1 MTPAAIEAGTEAD
14 PRQPQGRELAVAL
27 LFGAANL
34 WGMSLVYF
42 DREILATIGDLGL
55 SPLLP
60 WTFYA
65 SLGLL
70 MVGFALTLRSAK
82 PSSLLA
88 ALHVLLLI
96 GVLHATPAILY
107 ETPRYPFSYK
117 HIGVA
122 SYVQEHG
129 TVDPMI
135 DAYFNWPGFFALTAF
150 VSETAGVESAYEMAV
165 WAPVAMNVLLALG
178 VMAVMISLG
187 ARGAGA
193 WLGVWIFLLA
203 NWVGQDYFAP
213 QAFGYYLHLVMV
225 AIYVAVFGARTPA
238 SPMRLTSRAR
248 ALVLLLIALCF
259 AAVVAAHQLTPFM
272 TLTAVIAM
280 LVLGR
285 TRAPMLSVVMASL
298 LLLWFA
304 FSAHTYFAGHLGS
317 LAAQVGRLLDNLS
330 VASELITV
338 GTSGLVSDE
347 RSLVL
352 SIRQWLALF
361 VLLLAAV
368 GGVRL
373 LVGRRVPWT
382 GVLLALL
389 PGGLVALQSYGGEIL
404 LRVYMFALPF
414 LAYFAAAAFLP
425 RLQPLPARG
434 SAAAL
439 AVCTILL
446 AGGISFAYY
455 GNESMNYVEPSE
467 VEALEVLYDT
477 APRGATVVNQ
487 TDNAPIRHRRYEQFA
502 YTHLQALLETGGQVA
517 PNATDA
523 IEVLAELPAEH
534 VYVLLSRS
542 QENNAKLFGR
552 LHGVDWA
559 ELRQLLEASDD
570 YETVF
575 DSTSSVLFKRVA
587 AASDAAVTR

>member
-1 MTPAAIEAGTEAD
+1 MTPAAVEAG
-14 PRQPQGRELAVAL
+14 RQQPQGRELAVAL
-27 LFGAANL
+27 LFGAVNL

-42 DREILATIGDLGL
+42 DRDSLAAIGDLGL

-60 WTFYA
+60 WTYYA

-70 MVGFALTLRSAK
+70 MVSFALTLRAAR
-82 PSSLLA
+82 PNVLLA
-88 ALHVLLLI
+88 GLHVLLLI

-150 VSETAGVESAYEMAV
+150 VSETAGVESAYDMAV

-178 VMAVMISLG
+178 VMAVMLSLG

-213 QAFGYYLHLVMV
+213 QALAYYLHLVMV
-225 AIYVAVFGARTPA
+225 ALYVAVFGIRTPA
-238 SPMRLTSRAR
+238 SPLKLTGRAR
-248 ALVLLLIALCF
+248 ALLLMLIALCF

-272 TLTAVIAM
+272 TLTAVIAL

-285 TRAPMLSVVMASL
+285 ARAPLLGVVMGTL

-330 VASELITV
+330 VASELITA
-338 GTSGLVSDE
+338 GTSGLVSE
-347 RSLVL
+347 QRSLVL

-373 LVGRRVPWT
+373 LLGRRLPWS
-382 GVLLALL
+382 GALLALL

-414 LAYFAAAAFLP
+414 LAYFAAAALVP
-425 RLQPLPARG
+425 KLRAVPARG
-434 SAAAL
+434 SAVAL
-439 AVCTILL
+439 SACTLLL
-446 AGGISFAYY
+446 AGGMAFAYY
-455 GNESMNYVEPSE
+455 GNESMNYVDAAE
-467 VEALEVLYDT
+467 VAALDTLYDI
-477 APRGATVVNQ
+477 APSGATVVAQ
-487 TDNAPIRHRRYEQFA
+487 TDNAPIRHRRYEQFDYA
-502 YTHLQALLETGGQVA
+502 HLQALLERGDPLTA
-517 PNATDA
+517 DA
-523 IEVLAELPAEH
+523 STALSVLDELPAEH

-542 QENNAKLFGR
+542 QEANAQLFGR
-552 LHGVDWA
+552 LPGVDWA
-559 ELRQLLEASDD
+559 ELRSLLEASDS
-570 YETVF
+570 YETLYE
-575 DSTSSVLFKRVA
+575 SPSAALFRRTIA
-587 AASDAAVTR
+587 GGQLPAGAQ

>member
-1 MTPAAIEAGTEAD
+1 MTEPEQ
-14 PRQPQGRELAVAL
+14 QPQGRELAVAL

-42 DREILATIGDLGL
+42 DRDTLASIGDLGL

-70 MVGFALTLRSAK
+70 MVGFALTLRSPKRNA
-82 PSSLLA
+82 LLA
-88 ALHVLLLI
+88 ALHVLMLI

-150 VSETAGVESAYEMAV
+150 VSETAGVESAYDMAV
-165 WAPVAMNVLLALG
+165 WAPVAMNVLLAIG
-178 VMAVMISLG
+178 VLAVMYSLG
-187 ARGAGA
+187 ATSAGA

-225 AIYVAVFGARTPA
+225 SIYVAVFGIRTPA
-238 SPMRLTSRAR
+238 SQMRLTGRAR
-248 ALVLLLIALCF
+248 ALVLLLLTLCF

-285 TRAPMLSVVMASL
+285 ARAPMLSIVMASL

-330 VASELITV
+330 VASELIAV
-338 GTSGLVSDE
+338 GASGLVSDE

-352 SIRQWLALF
+352 SFRQWLALF
-361 VLLLAAV
+361 VLVLAAA

-373 LVGRRVPWT
+373 LLRRSVPWT

-414 LAYFAAAAFLP
+414 LAYFAAAAFVP
-425 RLQPLPARG
+425 RLGMTPRRG
-434 SAAAL
+434 SAAL
-439 AVCTILL
+439 MTISTVLL
-446 AGGISFAYY
+446 AGGMVFAYY
-455 GNESMNYVEPSE
+455 GNESMNYIDRSE
-467 VEALEVLYDT
+467 VEALDALYDT

-487 TDNAPIRHRRYEQFA
+487 TDNAPIRHRRYEQFE
-502 YTHLQALLETGGQVA
+502 YTHLQALLETGA
-517 PNATDA
+517 PIETDLQPDA
-523 IEVLAELPAEH
+523 AAALDTLDGLPAEH

-542 QENNAKLFGR
+542 QAANAKLFGR
-552 LHGVDWA
+552 LPGVDWE
-559 ELRQLLEASDD
+559 ELRTLLETSEE
-570 YETVF
+570 YEAVF
-575 DSTSSVLFKRVA
+575 ESPSSVLFRRA
-587 AASDAAVTR
+587 AQAQDRAATP